1 MSQDTT
7 GYKTAIAKI
16 PQGQLSERQL
26 RIAAALAMVR
36 EGKAVRT
43 AAREAHV
50 PLSTLQRYVQKGLE
64 AGRQQEQEVRT
75 AELLDASFD
84 IANMASEAILESL
97 STDREAWKPGELVKA
112 YGVATDKTAVLST
125 QRTSAD
131 PGISA
136 LAKLLE
142 SADVTITKR
151 DASQDAID
159 VTPDAD

>member
-16 PQGQLSERQL
+16 PQGQLSERQM
-26 RIAAALAMVR
+26 RIAAAVAMVR
-36 EGKAVRT
+36 DGSSVEGAARSARIPRTTLRRYIDRAADVASTKEQETRT
-43 AAREAHV
+43 AD
-50 PLSTLQRYVQKGLE
+50 
-64 AGRQQEQEVRT
+64 
-75 AELLDASFD
+75 LLDASFD